1 MQKIMTVLFLA
12 LALSPLLFVAGCGK
26 RNAGHVKNNPSQTV
40 ASNMGQNGGRKG
52 SLAIP
57 PP

>member
-1 MQKIMTVLFLA
+1 MQKVTTVLVLA

-26 RNAGHVKNNPSQTV
+26 RNVGHVKNNPSQTV

-52 SLAIP
+52 SLVVP